1 MRIMIQKLAVWI
13 PAVFWVQ
20 QQYDFWPSFAE
31 WWPWSPEETRRSSAV
46 GITQVSSSYRP
57 RQHWLFQIGWFQHC
71 SREKEAQLRN
81 LRHVIRNHKVRRP
94 QKIPTNLRRKSK
106 ERIDLFFPHQLLMT
120 LYCSS
125 PLIGTVS
132 LTSPTLSTSVEAR
145 VLVPPHSIQLFNV
158 GYSAWSFYRA
168 KNTLANGQW
177 AVKCLWLPE
186 ELQL

>member
-31 WWPWSPEETRRSSAV
+31 WWPWSPKETGRSSAV

-81 LRHVIRNHKVRRP
+81 LRHVIRNHKVRKAKVPTNLLP
-94 QKIPTNLRRKSK
+94 QKICSAQKVRNFHSVNFQSIRK
-106 ERIDLFFPHQLLMT
+106 L
-120 LYCSS
+120 
-125 PLIGTVS
+125 
-132 LTSPTLSTSVEAR
+132 R
-145 VLVPPHSIQLFNV
+145 VLGRPFSI
-158 GYSAWSFYRA
+158 SFQCRRM
-168 KNTLANGQW
+168 KFFIGHITH
-177 AVKCLWLPE
+177 CLMVN
-186 ELQL
+186 EL